1 MEDLEKVKV
10 ADKDLTLKTKY
21 RLPSSESPT
30 PNRHRMEAS
39 QVILSC
45 ILFAEDVQV
54 IEVEE
59 KNSSHWLLGPW
70 KTRK

>member
-39 QVILSC
+39 QVLLSFIYC
-45 ILFAEDVQV
+45 LF
-54 IEVEE
+54 
-59 KNSSHWLLGPW
+59 KWLKLKK
-70 KTRK
+70 KTALIGS